1 MARGE
6 NPAAVKAE
14 ETETLEEDEQEE
26 DVSDSEALLADAPNI
41 TQNGEI
47 SVSELLRWCS
57 LTEAEQVV
65 RPLAKVLDAQT
76 KHFQLDLN
84 PIFERSSIT
93 YFVQAKLEFEQAEN
107 RYLTCCAMVVAKK
120 REQVSC
126 IRQLVHILP
135 PTQTYRTSLLA
146 GQEFVKFMQSSNVG
160 PLLMSGVTTS
170 FARNARNRYCHI
182 ESALSILS
190 GVIIRR
196 NIVIYTTSL

>member
-65 RPLAKVLDAQT
+65 RPLARK
-76 KHFQLDLN
+76 
-84 PIFERSSIT
+84 SS
-93 YFVQAKLEFEQAEN
+93 
-107 RYLTCCAMVVAKK
+107 MH
-120 REQVSC
+120 
-126 IRQLVHILP
+126 RQNI
-135 PTQTYRTSLLA
+135 
-146 GQEFVKFMQSSNVG
+146 SNW
-160 PLLMSGVTTS
+160 
-170 FARNARNRYCHI
+170 I
-182 ESALSILS
+182 
-190 GVIIRR
+190 
-196 NIVIYTTSL
+196 